1 MSKHPDI
8 IRVLIIGGDVSAWLP
23 AAMLAARL
31 PKNIYEITVCDTG
44 DGREDTLLARP
55 YICRAHDLIGI
66 DDQALAHD
74 ASARP
79 VHAYKVE
86 RETGEEICLPFGE
99 YGYPHQGA
107 AFNHYW
113 LRVAQTGQAR
123 ALADYNLALRLTE
136 AGGFLGKV
144 PSGLPFLDYGYEL
157 SRRRYVALLRRIAMQ
172 SGVKDDVGAIKNVTI
187 ATPGLIEN
195 VTLER
200 AQLTPD
206 LTLCFGGEDLPIADQ
221 LARID
226 ECLNGFF
233 LETPSGLPGLA
244 LHQLQ
249 TCTMR
254 LLTFWP
260 SGAFTLAEKT
270 ELKRLQ
276 KAETDLINDMAALL
290 EYGPEAAKNS
300 RSLRRK
306 CQVYAARGR
315 IPTED
320 YEVFSKPEWL
330 AALSAGGIVPRSYDR
345 LVDRQSLSESV
356 AFVAQTV
363 ARIDQL
369 LDRSKQ
375 KRRAV

>member
-1 MSKHPDI
+1 
-8 IRVLIIGGDVSAWLP
+8 
-23 AAMLAARL
+23 
-31 PKNIYEITVCDTG
+31 
-44 DGREDTLLARP
+44 
-55 YICRAHDLIGI
+55 
-66 DDQALAHD
+66 
-74 ASARP
+74 
-79 VHAYKVE
+79 
-86 RETGEEICLPFGE
+86 
-99 YGYPHQGA
+99 
-107 AFNHYW
+107 
-113 LRVAQTGQAR
+113 
-123 ALADYNLALRLTE
+123 
-136 AGGFLGKV
+136 
-144 PSGLPFLDYGYEL
+144 
-157 SRRRYVALLRRIAMQ
+157 MQ

-206 LTLCFGGEDLPIADQ
+206 LTLCFGGEGLPIADQ

-369 LDRSKQ
+369 LDHSKQ
-375 KRRAV
+375 QRRAV